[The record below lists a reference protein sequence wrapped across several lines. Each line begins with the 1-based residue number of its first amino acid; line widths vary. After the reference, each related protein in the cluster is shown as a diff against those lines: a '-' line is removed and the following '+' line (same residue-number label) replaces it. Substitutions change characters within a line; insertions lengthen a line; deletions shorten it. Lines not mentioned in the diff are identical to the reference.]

1 MAKAATNVKVY
12 RKKVKRRTKPPG
24 LRHRKK
30 LGPKSSLRVA
40 ATLAAFLLPASST
53 AQICVQGQY
62 EKYLKDQH
70 GEMPVAR
77 GLAESGSLMIIFA
90 NEKTGEW
97 TLSFIPPHSPDTSC
111 VGATGSAFEII
122 KNEKG
127 KKL

>member
-40 ATLAAFLLPASST
+40 AALAAFLLPASAA
-53 AQICVQGQY
+53 AQVCVQGDYAAALAQNY
-62 EKYLKDQH
+62 
-70 GEMPVAR
+70 GERPVVR
-77 GLAESGSLMIIFA
+77 GIAESGSLMIIFL
-90 NEKTGEW
+90 NEKTGSW
-97 TLSFIPPHSPDTSC
+97 TLSFIPPNAPDVSC

>member
-40 ATLAAFLLPASST
+40 AALAAFLLPAPSA
-53 AQICVQGQY
+53 AQICVQGDY
-62 EKYLKDQH
+62 AAALKDKH
-70 GEMPVAR
+70 GEVPVAR
-77 GLAESGSLMIIFA
+77 GISDSGSLMIIFL
-90 NEKTGEW
+90 NEKTGSW
-97 TLSFIPPHSPDTSC
+97 TLSFIPPAALDISC
-111 VGATGSAFEII
+111 VGATGSAFEIV
-122 KNEKG
+122 KKEEG

>member
-30 LGPKSSLRVA
+30 LGAKSSLRTA
-40 ATLAAFLLPASST
+40 AALAAFLLPAS
-53 AQICVQGQY
+53 AAGQVCVQGDY
-62 EKYLKDQH
+62 AAALKDKH
-70 GEMPVAR
+70 GEMPVVR
-77 GLAESGSLMIIFA
+77 TISDSGSLMIIFL
-90 NEKTGEW
+90 NEKTGSW
-97 TLSFIPPHSPDTSC
+97 TLSFIPPTASDISC